1 MPLNKTALKTSVKA
15 AFIAA
20 LGTATTEQD
29 TKIDQLAGAIA
40 DAVDAF
46 VKTGTVTVQP
56 GITLATPDTINGVT
70 TGTGTGTIA

>member
-1 MPLNKTALKTSVKA
+1 MPLNKTALKSSVKA

-20 LGTATTEQD
+20 LGTPTTEQD
-29 TKIDQLAGAIA
+29 TKIDQLAGAIT

>member
-1 MPLNKTALKTSVKA
+1 MPLNKTALKSSVKA